1 MKTERYSR
9 WEALLPR
16 FSLNRRVTVLVL
28 LASTVVIGVVATLG
42 IPLEMFPAGYTE
54 PFLSVRAPWRDAPA
68 PEVLDKV
75 VLPLE
80 EELSTVRG
88 LDRIVSVART
98 GSGSCYLTF
107 KLGTDMS
114 IAYREVRDRIERAK
128 ARLPEDVDR
137 VLIRK
142 HDTSGIPV
150 AVVGVAI
157 DPGLSNTYDL
167 IQNEV
172 VLRLQ
177 RIDGV
182 ANVEV
187 NGLEEKEILI
197 ELDRQRTAASGLN
210 IYQLAQQ
217 LGGDNFSLSS
227 GSVIA
232 GDKKLLLRSVA
243 RYADVEALRALPVA
257 PNVRLGDIATIKY
270 EEPEKKYRIR
280 VNSMPAVAVEVQKE
294 GDANTLEVSRAVAA
308 EVERIRQNPRL
319 GDTDMAVLMDQ
330 GKIIVES
337 LTGLLDNGRVG
348 ALLAIAVLFFFLR
361 RVRMTLIITLSIPLS
376 ILVALIVMYFAEETL
391 NILSLLGLMICV
403 GLLVDNSVVVA
414 ENIYRLHRSG
424 LSRRESCLQG
434 AGEIALAITM
444 ATLTTMAVFL
454 PVSLV
459 EGQGQFF
466 LQRLTI
472 PIAVSL
478 AASLLVALVFV
489 PLSVYLTLP
498 QRANGNGHGR
508 FSLAHKKVNRLLG
521 RLYEVTFGRLNDG
534 YSRLLGVALRPW
546 RWLYLAVVLTAFFFT
561 VSALLGSKTVE
572 FQMADEEER
581 GGFEVDV
588 EMPQSN
594 TYEESE
600 AFFDEIEDKLEG
612 IKDELGLDG
621 FYFWH
626 AVTYGEI
633 QGWFET
639 PRVVDVSPRQA
650 AERFLEVLPERP
662 GVKYFVN
669 DEEGEDDDDKTI
681 QSFTI
686 YGDEPEQ
693 LETVA
698 EELEPLFSGVEG
710 VLAVRK
716 SGQEPLRELALVVD
730 RNRAQRQQIN
740 PTTIAGM
747 VGYALRGQALPKY
760 YADGREIPVRVR
772 FQEQDRESLSQLAD
786 FDVPTEQGDFV
797 SLASVTDVRY
807 LPSAKRIVRRNKRL
821 SRTITLELEEGKEKE
836 TRARLTAVAAGI
848 DLPEGLSF
856 GAASRRGTDNED
868 MQAMSLALVLSIAF
882 VFLLMAFLFESFV
895 LPLSIIMTIPL
906 ALIGVVWAHFLSG
919 KNIDFLGVI
928 GMVLLVGVVVNNGIV
943 LIDYVNRL
951 RREGIERTA
960 AIVQA
965 AHDRFRPI
973 MMTAMT
979 TICGM
984 IPLTLGGTSSIGM
997 SYKSFGLT
1005 LIGGLSSATLLTLLV
1020 VPVFYALFDDIRH
1033 LSSAAMRSA
1042 LRLGGPKGSPS
1053 SAPSPVREA

>member
-28 LASTVVIGVVATLG
+28 LASTVVLGVVATMG
-42 IPLEMFPAGYTE
+42 IPLEMFPAGFSN
-54 PFLSVRAPWRDAPA
+54 PFLSVQAPWRDAPA

-98 GSGSCYLTF
+98 GRGACYLTF
-107 KLGTDMS
+107 KIGTDMDL
-114 IAYREVRDRIERAK
+114 AYREVRDRIERAK
-128 ARLPEDVDR
+128 ARLPDDVDR

-157 DPGLSNTYDL
+157 DPGLANTYDL

-182 ANVEV
+182 ANVLV

-210 IYQLAQQ
+210 IYELAQQ
-217 LGGDNFSLSS
+217 LGGDNFSLTS
-227 GSVIA
+227 GTVIA
-232 GDKKLLLRSVA
+232 GNKKMLLRSVA
-243 RYADVEALRALPVA
+243 RYPDVEALRNRPVA

-270 EEPEKKYRIR
+270 EEPEKEYRIR
-280 VNSMPAVAVEVQKE
+280 VNSMPAVAVEVHKE

-308 EVERIRQNPRL
+308 EVERIKRNPRL

-330 GKIIVES
+330 GEIIVES
-337 LTGLLDNGRVG
+337 LSGLLDSGRIG
-348 ALLAIAVLFFFLR
+348 ALLAVAVLFFFLR

-376 ILVALIVMYFAEETL
+376 ILVALIVMYFVGETL

-424 LSRRESCLQG
+424 LSRRESCLRG

-459 EGQGQFF
+459 EGQAQFF
-466 LQRLTI
+466 MQRLTI
-472 PIAVSL
+472 PITVSL

-489 PLSVYLTLP
+489 PLSAYLTLP
-498 QRANGNGHGR
+498 SKASRSKGTGR
-508 FSLAHKKVNRLLG
+508 FNAFHTRATRMLA
-521 RLYEVTFGRLNDG
+521 RLYDLTLGRLNDG
-534 YSRLLGVALRPW
+534 YRGLLAVALRPW
-546 RWLYLAVVLTAFFFT
+546 NWLFLSVALFVLFATT
-561 VSALLGSKTVE
+561 MGLIGSKAVA
-572 FQMADEEER
+572 FQLSDEEER
-581 GGFEVDV
+581 GGFSVDV
-588 EMPQSN
+588 DMPQSN
-594 TYEESE
+594 TYEESV

-612 IKDELGLDG
+612 IRDELGLDG

-626 AVTYGEI
+626 GVTYGEI
-633 QGWFET
+633 EGWFET
-639 PRVVDVSPRQA
+639 PRVVDISPRQA
-650 AERFLEVLPERP
+650 AEKFLKVLPERP
-662 GVKYFVN
+662 GVKYFANN
-669 DEEGEDDDDKTI
+669 DEGGDEDGQTI

-686 YGDEPEQ
+686 YGNEPEQ

-698 EELEPLFSGVEG
+698 EDLEPLFGGVEG

-716 SGQEPLRELALVVD
+716 SGQTPLRELALVID

-747 VGYALRGQALPKY
+747 VGYALRGQGLPKY
-760 YADGREIPVRVR
+760 YSDGKEIPVRVR
-772 FQEQDRESLSQLAD
+772 FQEKDRESLSQLAD
-786 FDVPTEQGDFV
+786 FDVPTETGELV
-797 SLASVTDVRY
+797 SLASVTDVRF
-807 LPSAKRIVRRNKRL
+807 LTSAKRIVRRDKRL
-821 SRTITLELEEGKEKE
+821 SRTITLELEEGKEDE
-836 TRARLTAVAAGI
+836 TRDRLAAVAAGI
-848 DLPEGLSF
+848 DLPEGLTF
-856 GAASRRGTDNED
+856 GTASRRGTDNEG
-868 MQAMSLALVLSIAF
+868 MPAMMLALLLSIAF
-882 VFLLMAFLFESFV
+882 VYLLMAFLFESFA
-895 LPLSIIMTIPL
+895 LPLSIMMTIPL
-906 ALIGVVWAHFLSG
+906 ALIGVVFAHLVSG
-919 KNIDFLGVI
+919 KGIDLLGMI

-943 LIDYVNRL
+943 LVDYVNRL
-951 RREGIERTA
+951 RREGVERTE
-960 AIVQA
+960 AILKA
-965 AHDRFRPI
+965 THDRFRPI
-973 MMTAMT
+973 MMTAVT

-984 IPLTLGGTSSIGM
+984 IPLTLGGPTSIGM

-1020 VPVFYALFDDIRH
+1020 VPVFYALFDDIR
-1033 LSSAAMRSA
+1033 LASGAALRGA
-1042 LRLGGPKGSPS
+1042 LRLSGKSTATP
-1053 SAPSPVREA
+1053 APEG

>member
-1 MKTERYSR
+1 MKSQRYSR
-9 WEALLPR
+9 WESLLPR

-28 LASTVVIGVVATLG
+28 LASTVVIGVVAALG

-54 PFLSVRAPWRDAPA
+54 PFLSVNAPWRDAPA
-68 PEVLDKV
+68 PETLDKV

-98 GSGSCYLTF
+98 GSASCYLTF
-107 KLGTDMS
+107 KLGTDMGV
-114 IAYREVRDRIERAK
+114 AYREVRDRIERAK

-142 HDTSGIPV
+142 QDTSGIPV

-182 ANVEV
+182 ANVQV

-210 IYQLAQQ
+210 IYELAQQ

-227 GSVIA
+227 GNVIA
-232 GDKKLLLRSVA
+232 GDKKMLLRSVA
-243 RYADVEALRALPVA
+243 RYPDVEALRARPVA

-270 EEPEKKYRIR
+270 EEPKKEYRIR

-308 EVERIRQNPRL
+308 EVERIKQNPRL
-319 GDTDMAVLMDQ
+319 GNTDMAVLMDQ

-337 LTGLLDNGRVG
+337 LTGLLDSGRVG
-348 ALLAIAVLFFFLR
+348 ALLAVAVLFFFLR

-376 ILVALIVMYFAEETL
+376 ILVALIVMYFAGETL

-414 ENIYRLHRSG
+414 ENIYRLHRGG
-424 LSRRESCLQG
+424 LSRREACFQG

-466 LQRLTI
+466 MQRLTI

-498 QRANGNGHGR
+498 QTATHGNGRGR
-508 FSLAHKKVNRLLG
+508 FSAIHRKVNDVLSRIYDLTLG
-521 RLYEVTFGRLNDG
+521 RLNEG
-534 YSRLLGVALRPW
+534 YSRLLAVALKPSH
-546 RWLYLAVVLTAFFFT
+546 WLYLGAVLFFLFAS
-561 VSALLGSKTVE
+561 VMGILGAKAVE
-572 FQMADEEER
+572 FQMTDEEER

-600 AFFDEIEDKLEG
+600 VFFDEIEGKLEG

-626 AVTYGEI
+626 GVTYGEI
-633 QGWFET
+633 QGWFKT
-639 PRVVDVSPRQA
+639 PQVVEISPRQA
-650 AERFLEVLPERP
+650 AEKLLAILPERP

-669 DEEGEDDDDKTI
+669 DEEGGDDDSETLH
-681 QSFTI
+681 SFTI
-686 YGDEPEQ
+686 YGNEPEQ
-693 LETVA
+693 LETVVD
-698 EELEPLFSGVEG
+698 ELEPLFGGVEG

-716 SGQEPLRELALVVD
+716 SGQTPLRELALVID
-730 RNRAQRQQIN
+730 RNRAQRQRIN

-760 YADGREIPVRVR
+760 YADGKEIPVRVR
-772 FQEQDRESLSQLAD
+772 FQEKDRESLSQLAD
-786 FDVPTEQGDFV
+786 FDVPTEQGDLV

-807 LPSAKRIVRRNKRL
+807 LPSAKRIVRRDKRL
-821 SRTITLELEEGKEKE
+821 SRTITLELEEGTEKE
-836 TRARLTAVAAGI
+836 TRKRLMAVAAGI

-856 GAASRRGTDNED
+856 GAARKRGSNNED
-868 MQAMSLALVLSIAF
+868 MKSMKLALWLSMAF

-895 LPLSIIMTIPL
+895 LPLSIMMTIPL
-906 ALIGVVWAHFLSG
+906 ALIGVVWAHLFSG

-951 RREGIERTA
+951 RREGVERTA
-960 AIVQA
+960 AILQA

-973 MMTAMT
+973 MMTAVT

-984 IPLTLGGTSSIGM
+984 IPLTLGGSSSIGM

-1020 VPVFYALFDDIRH
+1020 VPVFYALFDDTRRAA
-1033 LSSAAMRSA
+1033 SAAMRSA
-1042 LRLGGPKGSPS
+1042 LRMGGAKGAAKA
-1053 SAPSPVREA
+1053 APAEDV